1 MHRGNR
7 LTETEN
13 TASLTLDDILR
24 RLEAAKQSLI
34 DALDAAAGTPFEAE
48 SSDGDSLRRAVERT
62 VDDLNFYYGRLTAR
76 ALNLPQPPCLT
87 RAEFGS
93 LREGTMSLQV
103 AHRRFS
109 NLLHDLVPGD
119 LEKVAADAELGTFT
133 LRQVLEMATGQYN
146 MRAQQVQR
154 LAAGGRPA

>member
-1 MHRGNR
+1 M
-7 LTETEN
+7 TEANPPTPA
-13 TASLTLDDILR
+13 TATNLEDVLR
-24 RLEAAKQSLI
+24 RLDAAKGALIAALEAPEAAAAFGAETDEGESVRH
-34 DALDAAAGTPFEAE
+34 AL
-48 SSDGDSLRRAVERT
+48 ERT
-62 VDDLNFYYGRLTAR
+62 VDDINFYYGRLTAR

-87 RAEFGS
+87 RASYGS

-109 NLLHDLVPGD
+109 NLLHDLLPAD
-119 LEKVAADAELGTFT
+119 LDKVAADPELGNFS

-154 LAAGGRPA
+154 LSAAARPA

>member
-1 MHRGNR
+1 M
-7 LTETEN
+7 TEANPPQQTSATNLE
-13 TASLTLDDILR
+13 DVLR
-24 RLEAAKQSLI
+24 RLDAAKGALIAALEAPEAA
-34 DALDAAAGTPFEAE
+34 AAFEAE
-48 SSDGDSLRRAVERT
+48 TDEGESVRHALERT
-62 VDDLNFYYGRLTAR
+62 VDDINFYYGRLTAR

-87 RAEFGS
+87 RASYGS

-109 NLLHDLVPGD
+109 NLLHDLLPAD
-119 LEKVAADAELGTFT
+119 LDKVAGDPELGNFS

-154 LAAGGRPA
+154 LSAAARLA